1 MCGCLHI
8 CMLFDPKLQWSVGR
22 TNCLYHSTRVDLYS
36 HQILLCS
43 IRDVVEH
50 SHSVTILLF
59 EEVRFYPAIH
69 IVKAIL
75 FIVVWYAQKKKN
87 ATWSWRERTS
97 AHNDCCWTDNHTTI
111 FSHWSRI
118 CSKWPE
124 QTWDTFWCVIK
135 VRSMTYPYSIG
146 YGFVVFCFV
155 VVILSL
161 LVDSCGPAVLT
172 YLVSSINSLWL
183 TDAQWS
189 GSTLAQVGPNGLLLD
204 HNQC

>member
-8 CMLFDPKLQWSVGR
+8 CMLFDPKFQWSVGR

-59 EEVRFYPAIH
+59 EEVRFYPVIH

-75 FIVVWYAQKKKN
+75 FIVVWYVQQKN
-87 ATWSWRERTS
+87 PTWSWRERTS
-97 AHNDCCWTDNHTTI
+97 APNDCCWTDDHTTI

-118 CSKWPE
+118 CSKWPNMRHFLVWN
-124 QTWDTFWCVIK
+124 QGPFNDISIQYWMWFCCVLFCC
-135 VRSMTYPYSIG
+135 G
-146 YGFVVFCFV
+146 YIIAISRFMW
-155 VVILSL
+155 S
-161 LVDSCGPAVLT
+161 
-172 YLVSSINSLWL
+172 
-183 TDAQWS
+183 S
-189 GSTLAQVGPNGLLLD
+189 GSNVFGVFD
-204 HNQC
+204 